1 MKKDNVFSFMEHKH
15 KALVETLETLL
26 EAAKAGRVG
35 LFHAVY
41 LDEGHARSAIYAN
54 PSSLILLRGMLAVAS
69 DQIQGKIIHGQST
82 VH

>member
-1 MKKDNVFSFMEHKH
+1 MKKDNVVSFMEHKH

-26 EAAKAGRVG
+26 EAAKAGRVS

-41 LDEGHARSAIYAN
+41 LEEGHARSALYAS
-54 PSSLILLRGMLAVAS
+54 PSSLVLLRGMLAVAS
-69 DQIQGKIIHGQST
+69 DQIQGKIAHGHSS